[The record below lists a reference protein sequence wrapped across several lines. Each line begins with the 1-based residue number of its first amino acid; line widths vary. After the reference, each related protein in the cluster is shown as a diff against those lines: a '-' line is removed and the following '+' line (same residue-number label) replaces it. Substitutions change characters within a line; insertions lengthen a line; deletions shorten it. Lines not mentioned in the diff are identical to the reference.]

1 MILRGLA
8 YIFLAMAAYG
18 VFIGHLAG
26 AALAVIMWALV
37 HFARGVFAA
46 QDQVYYSDPERAP
59 VQASTSDALQAAESE
74 CMADKV

>member
-8 YIFLAMAAYG
+8 FVFLAMAFWG
-18 VFIGHLAG
+18 VLIGHLGG
-26 AALAVIMWALV
+26 AVLAVFMWALM
-37 HFARGVFAA
+37 HYAHRVFAL